1 MRDMNNA
8 DLEALYFNNQLE
20 TIAKLV
26 EAKAK
31 TIEEA
36 VAVIRDCKL
45 KV

>member
-1 MRDMNNA
+1 MEEMNST
-8 DLEALYFNNQLE
+8 DLEVLRFNNQLE

-26 EAKAK
+26 EAKAQ

-36 VAVIRDCKL
+36 VAIIRDCKL